1 MKPALHHFG
10 AGRHPV
16 VTVDDATGRVDELI
30 ALAGRMG
37 PLPEA
42 KGNFYP
48 GLRRTFGPDD
58 TEANTY
64 VDALLA
70 ALAPFIGGGFDCDSF
85 DLKEASFSMVTAA
98 PQALSPAQRA
108 PHFDGTDRG
117 MLAVLHYLN
126 VSPGTGT
133 AFYRHHATGI
143 ETVEDGN
150 LDRFV
155 AQARPQ
161 ALAAKGYIAASD
173 PYYEEIGRI
182 EAVPDRVAIY
192 PGRLLHSGI
201 IPPDMA
207 LSHDPRDGRLTANFF
222 IQAKWS
228 IS

>member
-16 VTVDDATGRVDELI
+16 VTVDAATGRVDELV
-30 ALAGRMG
+30 ALAERMG

-42 KGNFYP
+42 QGNFYP
-48 GLRRTFGPDD
+48 GLRRMFGPDD
-58 TEANTY
+58 TEANAY

-85 DLKEASFSMVTAA
+85 ELKEASFSMVTAQ

-108 PHFDGTDRG
+108 PHFDSTDRG
-117 MLAVLHYLN
+117 LLAVLHYLH
-126 VSPGTGT
+126 VPPGTGT
-133 AFYRHHATGI
+133 AFYRHRATGI
-143 ETVEDGN
+143 EIVEPST

-155 AQARPQ
+155 AHARPQ
-161 ALAAKGYIAASD
+161 ALQAKGYIVGSD
-173 PYYEEIGRI
+173 PHYEEIGRI
-182 EAVPDRVAIY
+182 EAMPDRVAIY

-201 IPPDMA
+201 IPPDMV
-207 LSHDPRDGRLTANFF
+207 LSGDPHGGRLTANLF

-228 IS
+228 VS